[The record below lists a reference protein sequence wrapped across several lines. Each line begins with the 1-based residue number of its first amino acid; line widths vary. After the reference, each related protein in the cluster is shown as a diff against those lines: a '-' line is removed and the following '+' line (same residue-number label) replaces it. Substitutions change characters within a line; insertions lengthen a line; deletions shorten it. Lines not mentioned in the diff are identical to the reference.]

1 MLFVCVWLR
10 KAPIRLM
17 RTFKKKGG
25 IQTKKI
31 KDNFQMGIENQWLER
46 ENVRERERENGVVST
61 FSRDQ
66 SS

>member
-1 MLFVCVWLR
+1 
-10 KAPIRLM
+10 
-17 RTFKKKGG
+17 
-25 IQTKKI
+25 
-31 KDNFQMGIENQWLER
+31 MGIENQWLER